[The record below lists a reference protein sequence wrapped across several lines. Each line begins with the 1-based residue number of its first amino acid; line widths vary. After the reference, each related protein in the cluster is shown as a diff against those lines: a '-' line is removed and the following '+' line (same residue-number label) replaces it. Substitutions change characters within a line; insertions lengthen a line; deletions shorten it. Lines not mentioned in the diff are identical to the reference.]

1 MRRVTDL
8 MSNIQLLDCTLRDG
22 AHLNSG
28 NFGEKLIRETITN
41 LVRAKIDI
49 IEVGFFMN
57 QHYGINSTYFD
68 SIADVKKILPADK
81 GSSKFSLMADFVDV
95 SKIEP
100 YDGTIDFFRLSFKR
114 HRLEWGLNAA
124 RILMDKGYKCYINP
138 VNCNVYSD
146 AEYLRVIEKVNE
158 LKPYGFSIVDTFGVL
173 RLADLSRI
181 YYLLEGNLDSEI
193 AIGVH
198 LHENLGMAFSLAQ
211 HFLNIK
217 NPKRNVSIDGS
228 LLGMGRVPG
237 NLCMEQIMDHMN
249 INYGTEYNTEPA
261 LDIIDDYIAPIKKEI
276 PWGYSIPYA
285 LSGKYGVH
293 RTYAEYLMGKNRLK
307 TKDIQRLLSSIDED
321 HIEMF
326 DENYIEYLY
335 RKYMEVQYDDL
346 EDMKDFQKELIGK
359 NVVVICPG
367 ASINECHR
375 KLKTLVECKNN
386 LTISVNFVPDD
397 IHVEYAFCANAKRLG
412 NLQDKAEVKKI
423 VTSNLI
429 ESMEMEFEYAFSY
442 NNCVYFNEVFCE
454 DSTLMLLKILQNCGC
469 RAVSIAGFDGFSY
482 GKNNYYQMDYTKE
495 TGTYIETKKVQHI
508 LEGALGDMSITFLT
522 PSIYDEAY
530 LYDKQNKNIGNGR

>member
-1 MRRVTDL
+1 
-8 MSNIQLLDCTLRDG
+8 MSKIQLLDCTLRDG
-22 AHLNSG
+22 AHLNGG
-28 NFGEKLIRETITN
+28 NFGERLIRDTISD
-41 LVRAKIDI
+41 LVSAKIDI
-49 IEVGFFMN
+49 IEVGFFVN
-57 QHYGINSTYFD
+57 EHYGINSTYFD

-81 GSSKFSLMADFVDV
+81 GISKFSLMADFVDV

-124 RILMDKGYKCYINP
+124 KILTDKGYKCYINP

-146 AEYLRVIEKVNE
+146 AEYLYVIERVNE

-181 YYLLEGNLDSEI
+181 YYLLEGNLDPDI
-193 AIGVH
+193 TIGVH
-198 LHENLGMAFSLAQ
+198 LHDNLGMAFTLAQ

-217 NPKRNVSIDGS
+217 NPKRNVSVDGS

-307 TKDIQRLLSSIDED
+307 TKDIQRLLSSIDKS
-321 HIEMF
+321 HVEMF
-326 DENYIEYLY
+326 DENYIEQLY
-335 RKYMEVQYDDL
+335 RKYMEVQYDDRQSENAL
-346 EDMKDFQKELIGK
+346 QKELRDK
-359 NVVVICPG
+359 SVLVICPG
-367 ASINECHR
+367 SSINEYHIE
-375 KLKTLVECKNN
+375 LKRLSECKDTV
-386 LTISVNFVPDD
+386 TISVNFIPGD
-397 IHVEYAFCANAKRLG
+397 INVDYVFCANVKRLG
-412 NLQDKAEVKKI
+412 NLHNNARVKRI
-423 VTSNLI
+423 ITSNLI
-429 ESMEMEFEYAFSY
+429 ESMDGEYEYAFSY
-442 NNCVYFNEVFCE
+442 NNCVYFNEIFCE

-469 RAVSIAGFDGFSY
+469 REISIAGFDGFSSE
-482 GKNNYYQMDYTKE
+482 KNNYYQENYTKE
-495 TGTYIETKKVQHI
+495 TGKFIESKKVRHI
-508 LEGALGDMSITFLT
+508 LNGALGDMRINFLT
-522 PSIYDEAY
+522 HSAYDEA
-530 LYDKQNKNIGNGR
+530 